1 MKTQNHSN
9 QDSCKIEIL
18 VENKQEIIH
27 EDDMEDKYGASD
39 DDDDLDEV
47 FGHKTAIRNKANAAN
62 LTKHHKKGSMSDLK
76 LNVEGPVKFS
86 NSANN
91 SVTIQ
96 RVPQSAT
103 QPAIKGLA
111 FHPSNQKNMGQINQ
125 IYSPTYPSLHNP
137 FGKQGM
143 IHPGVI
149 PMNQVPMGQ
158 MAPQSQAPL
167 YPMHPMYPSQQ
178 PQSAGL
184 SRKPP
189 GFEFMN
195 PKPMQ
200 PNYQEYPMQQQHL
213 PPPQNMYYMNKQSV
227 SPMIPPTSGY
237 DMALMKKQPQSATMN
252 LHRVDEADE

>member
-1 MKTQNHSN
+1 MKTQNHSS
-9 QDSCKIEIL
+9 QDFCRIEIQG
-18 VENKQEIIH
+18 ENKQEIIH
-27 EDDMEDKYGASD
+27 EDDKEDQYGESD

-47 FGHKTAIRNKANAAN
+47 FGHKTARRNKVISGNSS
-62 LTKHHKKGSMSDLK
+62 KHHKKGSMSDLK
-76 LNVEGPVKFS
+76 LNVEGPIKFNS
-86 NSANN
+86 SANN

-111 FHPSNQKNMGQINQ
+111 FPPSIPNQKNMGQINQ

-143 IHPGVI
+143 VIPGGV
-149 PMNQVPMGQ
+149 PMNQMVP
-158 MAPQSQAPL
+158 PSQVPL
-167 YPMHPMYPSQQ
+167 YPMHPVYPSQQ

-195 PKPMQ
+195 PKPIQ
-200 PNYQEYPMQQQHL
+200 QNYPEYPIQHNL
-213 PPPQNMYYMNKQSV
+213 PPPQNMYYMNKQSA
-227 SPMIPPTSGY
+227 SPMIPPSSGY
-237 DMALMKKQPQSATMN
+237 DMAMLKKQPQSATMN
-252 LHRVDEADE
+252 LHRVDENEE